1 MSQAAVDSFSD
12 VVAGVPVEASDDWRA
27 TRVGVAVA
35 LVMTSADYLVA
46 Y

>member
-1 MSQAAVDSFSD
+1 
-12 VVAGVPVEASDDWRA
+12 VAGVPAESGEDDWRA
-27 TRVGVAVA
+27 TRVGLAVA

>member
-1 MSQAAVDSFSD
+1 
-12 VVAGVPVEASDDWRA
+12 VVAGVPGEDDWRA
-27 TRVGVAVA
+27 TRVGLAVA